1 MAEVERTLITLHDRR
16 NGGECK
22 FIAICEDT
30 QTAPMPE
37 SGEPSPTVVRI
48 RLVNTSPSRR
58 GVGQWM
64 HSNGDLVTGDILP
77 GENQEISIS
86 PPRRV
91 YLYELRYQL
100 ALAAAS

>member
-1 MAEVERTLITLHDRR
+1 MAEVERALVTLHDRR

-22 FIAICEDT
+22 IIAICEDT
-30 QTAPMPE
+30 QTSLPPE
-37 SGEPSPTVVRI
+37 STEPSPIVVRI

-58 GVGQWM
+58 GVGQWV
-64 HSNGDLVTGDILP
+64 HSNGEVVTGEILP
-77 GENQEISIS
+77 GENQEIAIA

-100 ALAAAS
+100 ALAAA